1 MLGRAAV
8 LAVVVLAVIPVAVA
22 APESTGLRGTV
33 TRGPI
38 TPVCQVDTPCSAPSK
53 HTTLV
58 FVRNGQSKSV
68 ATDADGRY
76 ALLLA
81 AGTYALRIPSARFGF
96 APRTVTVLAGRMTTR
111 NVSIDTGIR

>member
-1 MLGRAAV
+1 MLGRLVA
-8 LAVVVLAVIPVAVA
+8 LAVVLLAVAPLAVA
-22 APESTGLRGTV
+22 APASTGLRGTV

-58 FVRNGQSKSV
+58 FARNGQSKSV
-68 ATDADGRY
+68 VTDADGRY
-76 ALLLA
+76 SILLA

-96 APRTVTVLAGRMTTR
+96 TPRTVVVRAGRMTTR